1 MQKSIDLFIKKL
13 ELKRVLFD
21 ETNKKLED
29 LKNQK
34 DNLTEQEF
42 QQKWQQIEKEYE
54 QQRNAIMKLK
64 Q

>member
-42 QQKWQQIEKEYE
+42 KQKWQQIEKEYE